1 MNVVYSQNIAKTVK
15 VIFNKI
21 LVMIKVFHKFEK
33 FAKIPKNLP
42 QSDLV
47 LPMFKNF
54 KIHYFKKIHTGLH
67 LSVLQV

>member
-1 MNVVYSQNIAKTVK
+1 MNVVYSQNISDDKSVSQIWK
-15 VIFNKI
+15 VC
-21 LVMIKVFHKFEK
+21 
-33 FAKIPKNLP
+33 KIPKNLP